1 MILLD
6 AQMSMRRSRAK
17 QTLHASLNA
26 LREKRRWYVSNMILS
41 QIEPSSLS
49 TECSFA
55 ILPADQLGYREKF
68 ADEMFWRLATL
79 TVDFAESDSGLE
91 RSDKGLVT
99 PRPLSAKGRILRQY
113 RGRRPGKEKA
123 LEGGEICLTP
133 SLQRSIRPVSSI
145 LQRTWLEPCATRR
158 TTFKP

>member
-79 TVDFAESDSGLE
+79 TMNFA
-91 RSDKGLVT
+91 
-99 PRPLSAKGRILRQY
+99 
-113 RGRRPGKEKA
+113 GK
-123 LEGGEICLTP
+123 
-133 SLQRSIRPVSSI
+133 
-145 LQRTWLEPCATRR
+145 
-158 TTFKP
+158 